1 MVFIH
6 GYSYP
11 FPIESSTQKNFTKKQ
26 FDVTPVGKPETA
38 SWENFISLLE
48 KYFFSI
54 GKLFF
59 FSWALSEAHF
69 DAFLF
74 VFDLLWLLSMNT
86 KNVLRFHFCFD
97 KRKLISRLSIVS
109 ASSACHCPKIFPSRK
124 SRQSRKCF
132 LYFVR
137 FARGIMPNIKL
148 VSDKN
153 TKGHNDRSQ
162 SQYSY

>member
-1 MVFIH
+1 MLAFNRSVVCAHFARHIVIYTFAFIGGKEFQRKVTATVLMVFIH

-11 FPIESSTQKNFTKKQ
+11 FPIESSTQKNFTKKK

-48 KYFFSI
+48 KNFFSV

-86 KNVLRFHFCFD
+86 KNVLRLHFCFD
-97 KRKLISRLSIVS
+97 KRNILSNE
-109 ASSACHCPKIFPSRK
+109 
-124 SRQSRKCF
+124 Q
-132 LYFVR
+132 
-137 FARGIMPNIKL
+137 
-148 VSDKN
+148 
-153 TKGHNDRSQ
+153 
-162 SQYSY
+162 

>member
-1 MVFIH
+1 MLFCSVVCARFVRHIVIYSFAIIGGKEFQRKVSATVRMVFIH

-11 FPIESSTQKNFTKKQ
+11 FPIVSSTQKNFTKQQ

-48 KYFFSI
+48 KYFFSV

-59 FSWALSEAHF
+59 SSWALLEALF

-74 VFDLLWLLSMNT
+74 IFDLLRPLSMNT

-97 KRKLISRLSIVS
+97 KRNILSGE
-109 ASSACHCPKIFPSRK
+109 
-124 SRQSRKCF
+124 Q
-132 LYFVR
+132 
-137 FARGIMPNIKL
+137 
-148 VSDKN
+148 
-153 TKGHNDRSQ
+153 
-162 SQYSY
+162 

>member
-1 MVFIH
+1 MLAFNRSVVCARFVRHIVIHSFAFIGGKEFLRRVTETVRMVFIH

-11 FPIESSTQKNFTKKQ
+11 FPIESSTQKNFTKQQ

-48 KYFFSI
+48 KYFFSV

-59 FSWALSEAHF
+59 SSWALSEALF

-74 VFDLLWLLSMNT
+74 VFDLLWLLSVNT

-97 KRKLISRLSIVS
+97 KRNILSGE
-109 ASSACHCPKIFPSRK
+109 
-124 SRQSRKCF
+124 Q
-132 LYFVR
+132 
-137 FARGIMPNIKL
+137 
-148 VSDKN
+148 
-153 TKGHNDRSQ
+153 
-162 SQYSY
+162 